1 MEGTKKR
8 RRKKKSSSDI
18 WAKRADAGSIF
29 EMEAIPDII
38 ATEQTEEDSKC
49 KLNLISSG
57 HRLTKVARGHRCEG
71 CKIFRTSKFSS
82 TGRIMFAGH
91 TCPPSTSSKGGKS

>member
-1 MEGTKKR
+1 
-8 RRKKKSSSDI
+8 
-18 WAKRADAGSIF
+18 
-29 EMEAIPDII
+29 MEAIPDII